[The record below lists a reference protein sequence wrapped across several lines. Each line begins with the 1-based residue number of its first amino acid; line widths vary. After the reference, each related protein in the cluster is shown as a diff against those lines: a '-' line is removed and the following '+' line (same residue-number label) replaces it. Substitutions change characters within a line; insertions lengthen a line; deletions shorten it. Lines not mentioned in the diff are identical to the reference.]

1 MTHKRKL
8 CTGTDSSIVQEGR
21 TPVEGQEPLNTKALL
36 PGLAGSGAAS
46 STGTGI
52 WLHRGCCLTAF
63 EVF

>member
-8 CTGTDSSIVQEGR
+8 RTGTDSSIVQEGR
-21 TPVEGQEPLNTKALL
+21 TPVEGQELLNTKALL

-46 STGTGI
+46 STGI
-52 WLHRGCCLTAF
+52 WLRRGCWVTAF